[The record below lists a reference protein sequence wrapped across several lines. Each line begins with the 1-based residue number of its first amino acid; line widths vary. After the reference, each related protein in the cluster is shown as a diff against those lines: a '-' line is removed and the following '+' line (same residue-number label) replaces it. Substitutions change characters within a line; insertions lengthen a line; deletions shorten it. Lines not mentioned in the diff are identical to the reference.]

1 VADVSVKK
9 DGSIKV
15 NRVDVAVDCGP
26 VVNPGPLEAQLEGGI
41 IMGLS
46 TALKEE
52 VKFANGGVETTNYED
67 YDLLRM
73 SEVPEIKVHI
83 IDSDEK
89 IGGIGEPGVPPAA
102 PAAAN
107 AVFAASG
114 ARLRTIP
121 MTPERVLKALSKG

>member
-1 VADVSVKK
+1 
-9 DGSIKV
+9 
-15 NRVDVAVDCGP
+15 
-26 VVNPGPLEAQLEGGI
+26 
-41 IMGLS
+41 MGLS

-52 VKFANGGVETTNYED
+52 VKFANGGVQTANYED

-102 PAAAN
+102 PAVAN
-107 AVFAASG
+107 AVFAATG

-121 MTPERVLKALSKG
+121 MTPERVLEALSKG

>member
-1 VADVSVKK
+1 
-9 DGSIKV
+9 
-15 NRVDVAVDCGP
+15 
-26 VVNPGPLEAQLEGGI
+26 
-41 IMGLS
+41 MGLS

-52 VKFANGGVETTNYED
+52 VKFANGVVATENYED
-67 YDLLRM
+67 YDLLCM

-107 AVFAASG
+107 AVFAATG

-121 MTPERVLKALSKG
+121 MIPERVETVAVSRPGLWLSPRFQK